1 MQVPKNPP
9 NNIEQA
15 LNQKTGVWME
25 ITREYQLITPLFGGG
40 VETRR
45 ADSVTTI
52 RPSEIKG
59 HLRFWWRAIRGW
71 QANGNLAKLLEI
83 EESIWGG
90 ISYSPAASKV
100 QLRLGRVTS
109 GKEAEPFRV
118 KKNRKGNWVAEPTN
132 VAPSYLVFPL
142 RPENEELRE
151 KGANVEI
158 PPLRVGVSFT
168 LHLRFPKEMAEEVLA
183 ALWAWETFGG
193 IGGRTRRGF
202 GAFQKSKADSI
213 SEATIR
219 DTLARYSRRE
229 GWPENVPHLTP
240 DSVIYLHPVRWQETI
255 QCYER
260 FRQWRTRNNQGNP
273 GRSRWPEPD
282 AIRKLTG
289 KWDPRHAPNQENLID
304 KFPRGQFGLP
314 IIFHFKDNQD
324 PPDSTLMGKSLERH
338 ASPLAFRPL
347 GEDGPTLVY
356 VLEGNRRL
364 PEPYLLKV
372 GKKKDPV
379 KDPVEVELS
388 PDEARAIEPLA
399 RTGGLTDPVLAFV
412 EWLKGGCKR

>member
-40 VETRR
+40 EETRR
-45 ADSVTTI
+45 ADSVTTV

-71 QANGNLAKLLEI
+71 QAEGDLSTLLKR
-83 EESIWGG
+83 EEEIWGG
-90 ISYSPAASKV
+90 ITKKQQASRVLIEVETLDPGVEKHPFTKQTGKRFPKNHPEIAPAY
-100 QLRLGRVTS
+100 
-109 GKEAEPFRV
+109 
-118 KKNRKGNWVAEPTN
+118 VA
-132 VAPSYLVFPL
+132 FPL
-142 RPENEELRE
+142 RETKDDPRNYP
-151 KGANVEI
+151 V
-158 PPLRVGVSFT
+158 RVGASFR
-168 LHLRFPKEMAEEVLA
+168 LRLRFPVSLEVETRA

-379 KDPVEVELS
+379 EVELS